1 MTATVPDQLPAEIRA
16 GDTLTFTRS
25 HADYPASDGWALAFK
40 LIPSSGT
47 PVSFEGT
54 ADGAGFTVTVAA
66 STTAGWP
73 AGRYIWIETVSLSG
87 ARHGVDTG
95 EVLVLP
101 DLAAMSGAYDG
112 RSFARK
118 MLEAIE
124 AALVSAAT
132 ASQLDLIDVTFAGR
146 GQKRDR
152 ATLIK
157 ARDLYRRE
165 VLAEERAAGIKPG
178 RGRVLLRM

>member
-1 MTATVPDQLPAEIRA
+1 MTAPVPDQLPAEIRA
-16 GDTLTFTRS
+16 GDTLAFTRS
-25 HADYPASDGWALAFK
+25 HAEYPAGDGWELAFK
-40 LIPSSGT
+40 LLPLSGT
-47 PVSFEGT
+47 PISFTGT
-54 ADGAGFTVTVAA
+54 AAGNSWGVTVAA
-66 STTAGWP
+66 SSTATWV
-73 AGRYIWIETVSLSG
+73 AGRYTWVETVALSG
-87 ARHGVDTG
+87 VRKTLGTG
-95 EVLVLP
+95 EVLILAN
-101 DLAAMSGAYDG
+101 LAALAAGFDG

-124 AALVSAAT
+124 AALVNAAT

-152 ATLIK
+152 AGLIK

-165 VLAEERAAGIKPG
+165 VQTEDRAAGIKPA